1 MHLEQ
6 SGRNRR
12 SQCCRQGSCGHKDG
26 SDLRTPGGRK
36 PVAEIEND
44 TREETG
50 FRHAEQKTQN
60 VEARRALHKSHAAR
74 DEPPGDHDAGD
85 PDAGAHFM
93 KN

>member
-1 MHLEQ
+1 MI
-6 SGRNRR
+6 
-12 SQCCRQGSCGHKDG
+12 
-26 SDLRTPGGRK
+26 P
-36 PVAEIEND
+36 
-44 TREETG
+44 EETG

-74 DEPPGDHDAGD
+74 DESRNHDAGD